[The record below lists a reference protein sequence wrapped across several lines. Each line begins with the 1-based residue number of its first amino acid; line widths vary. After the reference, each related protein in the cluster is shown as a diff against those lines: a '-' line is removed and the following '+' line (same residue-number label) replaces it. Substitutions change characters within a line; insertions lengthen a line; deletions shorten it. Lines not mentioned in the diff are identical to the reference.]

1 MPDERVIALSNK
13 LRDEGV
19 NVSIRTTKLACD
31 VYEIMQLTNSS
42 KNLKLAFKSV
52 YVKDSY
58 DEPKFDKIYDDL
70 FKETEQLRQPPR
82 DLTKKPP
89 KKEDKD
95 KDKKKP
101 EKKQDPNKIKTDE
114 IKFNKKPKL
123 KERPKPK
130 QVSFEEIIFKQMS
143 ADLQKRKKLKEKDIP
158 DADITQLNQFDE
170 KTLEVCR
177 KLGKKIANRRM
188 KRQRKSHK
196 NKISIQKTIRKNLK
210 NGGKLIDLQRAKPP
224 LDKSKHVFLND
235 ISGSCDWISSW
246 FFSIIYGCQRSFRKV
261 TTYEFDS
268 QIIDISEELKTESYY
283 RTYQSIMD
291 KRKAHGM
298 RHEESDMT
306 QSFKQFLNQ
315 APLNYR
321 TVVIIL
327 TDCRDWKSRQ
337 KEGLAES
344 AVVLRKIV
352 EKTQRVLIFNPEPKE
367 NWKSHTSCV
376 DDYIKVGAEVHEV
389 KNLKNLAR
397 LIEDL

>member
-1 MPDERVIALSNK
+1 MPDEKIIALSNK

-58 DEPKFDKIYDDL
+58 DEAKFNKIYDDL
-70 FKETEQLRQPPR
+70 FKETEKLKQPPR

-89 KKEDKD
+89 KKDKD
-95 KDKKKP
+95 KQKQKP
-101 EKKQDPNKIKTDE
+101 EKKQDPEKIKTDE
-114 IKFNKKPKL
+114 IKFNKKPKP
-123 KERPKPK
+123 KEKPKPK
-130 QVSFEEIIFKQMS
+130 QISFEEIIFKQMS
-143 ADLQKRKKLKEKDIP
+143 ADLQKRKTLKEKEIP

-188 KRQRKSHK
+188 KRQKKANK

-210 NGGKLIDLQRAKPP
+210 NGGKLIDLQKAKPP

>member
-1 MPDERVIALSNK
+1 MPDEKIIALSNK

-58 DEPKFDKIYDDL
+58 DESKFNKIYDDL
-70 FKETEQLRQPPR
+70 FKETEKLKQPPR

-89 KKEDKD
+89 KKDKD
-95 KDKKKP
+95 KQKQKP
-101 EKKQDPNKIKTDE
+101 EKKQDPEKIKTDE
-114 IKFNKKPKL
+114 IKFNKKPKP
-123 KERPKPK
+123 KEKPKPK
-130 QVSFEEIIFKQMS
+130 QISFEEIIFKQMS
-143 ADLQKRKKLKEKDIP
+143 ADLQKRKTLKEKEIP

-188 KRQRKSHK
+188 KRQKKANK

-210 NGGKLIDLQRAKPP
+210 NGGKLIDLQKAKPP